1 MTLGHNVPVLR
12 FQRDSLPSLAG
23 VKLISQKRLSV
34 YQGTKADQAIV
45 LRAVSRL
52 LVHLHAESWPLLAR
66 L

>member
-1 MTLGHNVPVLR
+1 M
-12 FQRDSLPSLAG
+12 
-23 VKLISQKRLSV
+23 KLIYQKRFSV

-52 LVHLHAESWPLLAR
+52 VVHLHVESWPLLAR